1 MKRVLIISG
10 AVIIFL
16 LVATLILGLQR
27 QTSLLPTIFP
37 VATPTPVVFSPSPG
51 AAPRRLLSVF
61 PPNGTN
67 GVATDQNIIFT
78 FNQPVAT
85 TSVSFSLFPDTPVM
99 LFSRFNMIIA
109 SPEAAYQTGVIY
121 QYSLLD
127 LQGNKLTT
135 ASFSAG
141 VIPNPILPLVGRYP
155 NLDTISDTSQ
165 RQSYP
170 DVFLAGYVPYQ
181 ENDFSVSSQFS
192 ASPSGHYVFSV
203 TETSPQ
209 SKNGFLSW
217 LHGLGLTDE
226 QITRIEIH
234 YISY

>member
-10 AVIIFL
+10 VVIIFL
-16 LVATLILGLQR
+16 LVTTLILGIQR
-27 QTSLLPTIFP
+27 QAPLLPTIFP
-37 VATPTPVVFSPSPG
+37 VATPTPVVFSPSLG

-61 PPNGTN
+61 PPSGTN

-85 TSVSFSLFPDTPVM
+85 TSVSFSLFPDVPVL
-99 LFSRFNMIIA
+99 LFSRFNMVIA
-109 SPEAAYQTGVIY
+109 SPEASYQTGVIY

-127 LQGNKLTT
+127 LQGNKLAT

-141 VIPNPILPLVGRYP
+141 LAPNPILPLVGRYP
-155 NLDTISDTSQ
+155 NLDAVSNTSQ
-165 RQSYP
+165 RQDYP

-181 ENDFSVSSQFS
+181 ESDFSVSSQFS

-203 TETSPQ
+203 TETSSQ
-209 SKNGFLSW
+209 GKSSFLSW

-226 QITRIEIH
+226 QIARIEIT
-234 YISY
+234 YIPY